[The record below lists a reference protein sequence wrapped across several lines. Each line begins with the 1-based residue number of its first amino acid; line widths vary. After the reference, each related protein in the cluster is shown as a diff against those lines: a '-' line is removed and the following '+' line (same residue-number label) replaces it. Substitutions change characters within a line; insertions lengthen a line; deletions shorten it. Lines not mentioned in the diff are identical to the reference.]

1 MPPSST
7 RELAERRVGATLRDK
22 YRIER
27 VLGVGGMATVY
38 LGVHRNGHKVAVKIL
53 HPELS
58 KSATQRERFIH
69 EGYVANSIEHPG
81 AVRVLD
87 DDVAED
93 GCPFLVIE
101 LLDGEN
107 LEQRRRR
114 GAGKL
119 DVREV
124 LAIGHALCDALAAA
138 HDKGVIHRDIKPEN
152 VFIRGDGTLKILDFG
167 IAKVAS
173 EETALGGLA
182 GTPAFMP
189 PEQALGDIIG
199 PIDGRADLW
208 AAGATMFTLL
218 TGRFV
223 HDASRTTEFLTSTVT
238 KSAPPIR
245 EIAPDVPEV
254 VASVIDT
261 ALAYDREDRFFDARE
276 MRDAIGDAHLKLFG
290 EQIGS
295 AAHRGPTNVLS
306 MAPNSMTPPPH
317 SHRSS
322 GLSLHKMPHSS
333 RHPQVAIS
341 MNGAVPPTLPGQG
354 AETLAADDHHGRDDS
369 PPSISGSINTSGP
382 ESTIAPPTLSGHPPP
397 RPARSRAIL
406 AAAAGLGMLLSLG
419 VLFGVRA
426 VRGPR
431 AGLSETTTPQAC
443 VGSSCAKPGCTTNAE
458 CTAESGGKAAV
469 CRKSTGVCVQLE
481 TPQCK
486 VVADKSDIDNDATI
500 WIGAMYPYGPKGSP
514 YGKQAAHAI
523 ELGQRD
529 FRDLGGIPPVSI
541 GGKPRPLGV
550 ILCDDSETAAIEPAA
565 KHLVDNV
572 GVPVVLGFA
581 KSKEVLDLANG
592 FFLPKSVFALASNTA
607 SMLADIPHAPNEPR
621 LVLRATISADMI
633 NRPKAAVVEGLLEPM
648 ARARHVLRDGEPMRI
663 AIIRVDNASGVSHA
677 DKLLSYLHWNG
688 KSASEQGDLVRQ
700 FVVPDQYDRKNG
712 LEALY
717 EMADAVAQYAP
728 HVVIEAA
735 SDQAPFVAIERR
747 WPVRAKFR
755 PSYVMAVQLGA
766 DNLESLIKE
775 RPDVMRRLFNVNGA
789 IPPAMTKFMMHHN
802 EIFTAEKVDSFS
814 AVSAPYDAFYVAA
827 YAIVALGD
835 EPITGKALARSV
847 HRLVPPGEP
856 IDVGPAGIYKAVKLL
871 RDGKNVDLGG
881 SQTTLDFDPETGD
894 PTADFA
900 VRCVDPRKKAI
911 IESGLVFSAKSGKL
925 EGTLKCP

>member
-1 MPPSST
+1 MPSPSH
-7 RELAERRVGATLRDK
+7 RELAELRVGATLRDK

-58 KSATQRERFIH
+58 KSATQRDRFVR

-124 LAIGHALCDALAAA
+124 LVIGHALCDALAAA

-189 PEQALGDIIG
+189 PEQALGDVMG
-199 PIDGRADLW
+199 PVDARADLW

-238 KSAPPIR
+238 KSAPLIR
-245 EIAPDVPEV
+245 EISPDVPEA

-261 ALAYDREDRFFDARE
+261 ALAYDREERFVDARE
-276 MRDAIGDAHLKLFG
+276 MRDAINDAYLKLYG
-290 EQIGS
+290 EHMGA
-295 AAHRGPTNVLS
+295 AAHRGSASLLS
-306 MAPNSMTPPPH
+306 MAPMSMPSPA
-317 SHRSS
+317 
-322 GLSLHKMPHSS
+322 PHSS
-333 RHPQVAIS
+333 RHPLSAMHGAPHSSRHPRVAIS
-341 MNGAVPPTLPGQG
+341 INGAVPPTIPGQEN
-354 AETLAADDHHGRDDS
+354 ETLADDHHSREES
-369 PPSISGSINTSGP
+369 PPSVSGSINTSGP
-382 ESTIAPPTLSGHPPP
+382 ASTIAPPTISGAPPP
-397 RPARSRAIL
+397 RPTRSRAIL
-406 AAAAGLGMLLSLG
+406 AGAAGLGMLLSLG

-426 VRGPR
+426 VRGPQS
-431 AGLSETTTPQAC
+431 GLSDTTTPQEC
-443 VGSSCAKPGCTTNAE
+443 VGSSCAKPGCSTNAE
-458 CTAESGGKAAV
+458 CTAENGGKAAV
-469 CRKSTGVCVQLE
+469 CRKDTGVCVALE
-481 TPQCK
+481 TSQCK
-486 VVADKSDIDNDATI
+486 VIADKSDIDNDGTI

-514 YGKQAAHAI
+514 YGKHAARAI
-523 ELGQRD
+523 ELGQKD
-529 FRDLGGIPPVSI
+529 FKDLGGIPPATV

-550 ILCDDSETAAIEPAA
+550 ILCDDSDPAAIDPAA
-565 KHLVDNV
+565 KHLVENV

-581 KSKEVLDLANG
+581 KSKEVLDLANE
-592 FFLPKSVFALASNTA
+592 FFLPKGVFALASNTA
-607 SMLADIPHAPNEPR
+607 SMLADIRHAPNEPR
-621 LVLRATISADMI
+621 LVLRATLSAELM
-633 NRPKAAVVEGLLEPM
+633 NRPKAATVEGLLEPLLQ
-648 ARARHVLRDGEPMRI
+648 ARHVVRAGDPIRI
-663 AIIRVDNASGVSHA
+663 AIVRADNASGVSHA

-700 FVVPDQYDRKNG
+700 FVVPDRYDRKNG
-712 LEALY
+712 IDALT
-717 EMADAVAQYAP
+717 EMADSVSQFAP
-728 HVVIEAA
+728 HVVVEAGA
-735 SDQAPFVAIERR
+735 DPGPFLAIERR
-747 WPVRAKFR
+747 WPARAKFR
-755 PSYVMAVQLGA
+755 PSYVSSSLLG
-766 DNLESLIKE
+766 DEYLETLIKE
-775 RPDVMRRLFNVNGA
+775 RPEAMRRLFFVNA
-789 IPPAMTKFMMHHN
+789 TIPPAMTKFMMHHN
-802 EIFTAEKVDSFS
+802 EIFTTEKVDTFN

-827 YAIVALGD
+827 YAIVALGN

-847 HRLVPPGEP
+847 RKLVPPGEP
-856 IDVGPAGIYKAVKLL
+856 IDVGPAGIYRAVKLL
-871 RDGKNVDLGG
+871 REGKNVDLGG
-881 SQTTLDFDPETGD
+881 AQTTLDFDPETGD

-900 VRCVDPRKKAI
+900 VRCVDPKKQTT
-911 IESGLVFSAKSGKL
+911 IESGLVFSAKSGKV